1 MKHFVM
7 TGSDRPDG
15 DSELT
20 LASVHLHYMTA
31 KKEVA
36 QGSAAL
42 ARFRDDLARILVT
55 WRVRVLAGDFNM
67 ALWQVV
73 PQLRAGGL
81 CANMAAWCPWELQGQ
96 AAPRIDSCGMSLLGP
111 DGGPRCLFGPTAL
124 RGGGDQRGYAE
135 MFDLVEESAVAEG
148 ALPVKSLLGS
158 GYPLSSYRPAAPARI
173 ARLVKW
179 SLLPIKS
186 LDDRG
191 MQEPRAACGSDAGL
205 WPTRPLS
212 QDGGLVTFEW
222 PPLPGSSQKLVN
234 DAMFDPDEELFGHGA
249 HMPLMIF
256 FKGPPRR
263 TMAAR
268 ERRWATADARGWT
281 AERRNPERVP
291 TRDGGDDGDQG
302 GGKGQGQQGEGRQ
315 GERRPRQGPGQR
327 EGR

>member
-73 PQLRAGGL
+73 PELRARGL
-81 CANMAAWCPWELQGQ
+81 CANMAAWRPWEFQGQ

-124 RGGGDQRGYAE
+124 RGGGDQRGCAE
-135 MFDLVEESAVAEG
+135 MFDLVEESAVA
-148 ALPVKSLLGS
+148 
-158 GYPLSSYRPAAPARI
+158 
-173 ARLVKW
+173 
-179 SLLPIKS
+179 
-186 LDDRG
+186 
-191 MQEPRAACGSDAGL
+191 
-205 WPTRPLS
+205 
-212 QDGGLVTFEW
+212 DGG
-222 PPLPGSSQKLVN
+222 SSCEVL
-234 DAMFDPDEELFGHGA
+234 AWL
-249 HMPLMIF
+249 
-256 FKGPPRR
+256 
-263 TMAAR
+263 
-268 ERRWATADARGWT
+268 
-281 AERRNPERVP
+281 RVP
-291 TRDGGDDGDQG
+291 AVELSTSRACTD
-302 GGKGQGQQGEGRQ
+302 
-315 GERRPRQGPGQR
+315 R
-327 EGR
+327 EACEVVTDANQVP